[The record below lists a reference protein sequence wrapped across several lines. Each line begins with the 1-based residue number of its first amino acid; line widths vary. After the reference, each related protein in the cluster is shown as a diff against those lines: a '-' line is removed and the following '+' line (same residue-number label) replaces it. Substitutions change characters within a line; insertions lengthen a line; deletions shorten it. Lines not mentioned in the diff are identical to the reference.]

1 MCLRSRLDV
10 EYIGE
15 LIPIV
20 DDKREYGRH
29 HIYFLF
35 IRLNRAMAF
44 RLQNIAKTCPLEL

>member
-1 MCLRSRLDV
+1 MRLCSRLDV

-20 DDKREYGRH
+20 DDKREYGHH
-29 HIYFLF
+29 HIYFSF

-44 RLQNIAKTCPLEL
+44 CLQHVAKTRPLEL